1 MAEKET
7 TLAAPQK
14 ETDKQLV
21 LLFKNVVV
29 TSYGPIDTLNRTAPI
44 YDPFILGLD
53 KILQTIVE
61 GHKVCEVRQDG
72 SRVPLTRDNY
82 NKGEMIATP
91 IDKENGGCCG
101 LPGNEGGG
109 SSAGLP
115 DMSGKTGRFLKVFLN
130 AEKEPNAGWYSIK
143 WEDIIDAPEIVD
155 AETLKE
161 YATLNHG
168 HELVTDKKSGFMSP
182 EDKTKLDKSHET
194 MLATIKEA
202 IPSVVKEIN
211 QSDENVNEFSAKK
224 VRYDTHQTVDYV
236 LTKLIEDNEKNK
248 LRTFVFV
255 FPTGLMS
262 GPLPVKHMVPWG
274 CTLQNVSAVCE
285 HDGNKDVIISME
297 RITEKDY
304 EAGKD
309 NAWYDITSDRIV
321 LKPNNKV
328 IPDTRLTVEDLHENE
343 IIRLNV
349 LQYTGGVSSLTVNL
363 TVKMK

>member
-1 MAEKET
+1 MAEET
-7 TLAAPQK
+7 ILAAAPQTEK
-14 ETDKQLV
+14 DKQLV

-29 TSYGPIDTLNRTAPI
+29 TSAGPVQTLARIAPI
-44 YDPFILGLD
+44 YEPFILGLD

-72 SRVPLTRDNY
+72 SRVPLTRENY

-101 LPGNEGGG
+101 LPGGEGGSG
-109 SSAGLP
+109 AGLP
-115 DMSGKTGRFLKVFLN
+115 DMAGKEGKFLKVFIGPDN
-130 AEKEPNAGWYSIK
+130 EPAAGWYSMK
-143 WEDIIDAPEIVD
+143 WEDIANAPEIVD
-155 AETLKE
+155 IEKLKE

-182 EDKTKLDKSHET
+182 EDKMKLDKSHET
-194 MLATIKEA
+194 MVNTIKES

-211 QSDENVNEFSAKK
+211 ESDENVNEFAAKK
-224 VRYDTHQTVDYV
+224 VRYDEHQTVDYV
-236 LTKLIEDNEKNK
+236 LTKLLEDNEKNK

-262 GPLPVKHMVPWG
+262 GPLPVRHMVPWD

-304 EAGKD
+304 EAGND
-309 NAWYDITSDRIV
+309 NAWYDITSDRLV

-343 IIRLNV
+343 ILRLNV